1 MADRSIFNRKYT
13 SFSPAGVEVFLIN
26 GAGVTTSLPTTQ
38 NFTAGANLIQGTVVY
53 VSGAL
58 VFPASA
64 VSGIASFNF
73 GAIGITADAAG
84 VTSGV
89 AVNVD
94 DVAVISAANI
104 TAESTLVPGE
114 YYFLSKY
121 TGQLTRYATA
131 SGSITASGTDQY
143 QALVALGKAFSTTE
157 IEVEILPPTLL
168 T

>member
-1 MADRSIFNRKYT
+1 MADRAIFNRKYT
-13 SFSPAGVEVFLIN
+13 SFTPAGTEVYLIN
-26 GAGVTTSLPTTQ
+26 GAGITTSRPTTQ
-38 NFTAGANLIQGTVVY
+38 NFTAGANLIQGEVVY

-73 GAIGITADAAG
+73 GAIGVTAASAG

-94 DVAVISAANI
+94 DVVVVSAANI
-104 TAESTLVPGE
+104 TAETTLVPGE
-114 YYFLSKY
+114 YYYLSKF
-121 TGQLTRYATA
+121 TGQLTRYTTA

-157 IEVEILPPTLL
+157 LEVEILPPTLL